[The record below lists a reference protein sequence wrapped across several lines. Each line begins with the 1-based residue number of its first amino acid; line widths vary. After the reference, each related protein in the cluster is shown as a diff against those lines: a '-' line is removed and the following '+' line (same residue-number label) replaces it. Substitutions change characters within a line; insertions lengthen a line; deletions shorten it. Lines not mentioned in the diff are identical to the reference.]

1 MEEKNINRLLKL
13 CDEYFL
19 QNRHCKNYIQ
29 HCKNTWYKGI
39 LSFMN
44 EIGMEDYSPDIG
56 QKYLL
61 SANGALLVEKYP
73 RVMRRGIHMLDDL
86 FNTGRIRRRC
96 YTKIDFPLEGG
107 IGRLA
112 KDFLAELQEMG
123 RKEHTVSNHRR
134 HLSRLISY
142 LNGNGITQAD
152 KIEERHIISYM
163 SAVQLEKRSVTISIK
178 GFVRYLKKNCVIGD
192 GLDYFLDN
200 FKAHDKERIPSFY
213 SEAEIL
219 KIEGTINR
227 NTPMGKRD
235 YAIVLLASRLGLRA
249 ADIADLKFSHIDW
262 QKSEIRLSTQKTGK
276 VVELPLLAEVGNA
289 IVDYL
294 KNGRP
299 QSSSENI
306 FLLARAPYCEIAS
319 RIVGNVVQSVMRKS
333 GIDTSQRKHGP
344 HSLRHALATTMLGLG
359 ATVPTIS
366 EVLGHHCSET
376 TNVYLK
382 IDIQS
387 LRKCVL
393 PVPEV
398 SKLFYEQKGGLY
410 E

>member
-1 MEEKNINRLLKL
+1 
-13 CDEYFL
+13 
-19 QNRHCKNYIQ
+19 
-29 HCKNTWYKGI
+29 
-39 LSFMN
+39 
-44 EIGMEDYSPDIG
+44 
-56 QKYLL
+56 
-61 SANGALLVEKYP
+61 
-73 RVMRRGIHMLDDL
+73 MLDDL
-86 FNTGRIRRRC
+86 FNIGRIRRRC
-96 YTKIDFPLEGG
+96 YTKTDFPLEGE
-107 IGRLA
+107 IGGLA
-112 KDFLAELQEMG
+112 KGFIAYLQVSG
-123 RKEHTVSNHRR
+123 RKEHTLYNHRR
-134 HLSRLISY
+134 HLSRLVSY
-142 LNGNGITQAD
+142 LTD
-152 KIEERHIISYM
+152 KSIARVAEMEESHLFSYM

-178 GFVRYLKKNCVIGD
+178 GFVRYLKNNRIIGN

-219 KIEGTINR
+219 RIEGIINR
-227 NTPMGKRD
+227 NTFLGKRD
-235 YAIVLLASRLGLRA
+235 YAIVVLASRLGLRA
-249 ADIADLKFSHIDW
+249 ADIAGLKFSHIDW

-289 IVDYL
+289 IIDYL

-299 QSSSENI
+299 HSSSENI
-306 FLLARAPYCEIAS
+306 FLLARAPYCEITS
-319 RIVGNVVQSVMRKS
+319 RIVSNVVQSVMRKS

-344 HSLRHALATTMLGLG
+344 HSLRHALATNMLGLG
-359 ATVPTIS
+359 ATMPTIS
-366 EVLGHHCSET
+366 EVLGHQSSET

-398 SKLFYEQKGGLY
+398 SKRFYEQKGGSY

>member
-19 QNRHCKNYIQ
+19 QSRHCKHYIQ

-44 EIGMEDYSPDIG
+44 ELGVEDYSPDIG

-61 SANGALLVEKYP
+61 SASSALLVEKYP
-73 RVMRRGIHMLDDL
+73 RVIRRGIHMLDDL
-86 FNTGRIRRRC
+86 FSIGRIRRRC
-96 YTKIDFPLEGG
+96 YTKIDFPLEGE
-107 IGRLA
+107 IGGLA
-112 KDFLAELQEMG
+112 KDFLACLQESG
-123 RKEHTVSNHRR
+123 RKERTLYNHRR

-142 LNGNGITQAD
+142 LTD
-152 KIEERHIISYM
+152 KGVAQVAGIEESHLISYM

-178 GFVRYLKKNCVIGD
+178 GFVRYLKNNRIIGN

-219 KIEGTINR
+219 RIEGTINR
-227 NTPMGKRD
+227 NTSLGKRD
-235 YAIVLLASRLGLRA
+235 CAIVLLASRLGLRA
-249 ADIADLKFSHIDW
+249 ADIAGLKFSHIDW
-262 QKSEIRLSTQKTGK
+262 QKSEIRLTTQKTGK

-289 IVDYL
+289 IIDYL

-299 QSSSENI
+299 HSSSENI
-306 FLLARAPYCEIAS
+306 FLLARAPYCEITS
-319 RIVGNVVQSVMRKS
+319 RIVSNVVQSVMRKS
-333 GIDTSQRKHGP
+333 GIDISQRKHGP
-344 HSLRHALATTMLGLG
+344 HSLRHSLATNMLGLG
-359 ATVPTIS
+359 ATMPTIS
-366 EVLGHHCSET
+366 EVLGHQSSET
-376 TNVYLK
+376 TSIYLK

-398 SKLFYEQKGGLY
+398 SKRFYEQKGGPY